1 MEDAQPLTNRS
12 FVPWAALFL
21 LGNAIQALCVSK
33 LAVPGG
39 VWPKFSLRSIG
50 GEGQSCSLGRSQSL
64 QVPQVWLG
72 LRLGNWV
79 VVGTIFFFLWL
90 QEFRSVLILWV
101 FQNYLPWTMCQCTFR
116 CQDEQDQKHCFFT
129 VEMSAV
135 VSLLLLK
142 INVSTRYLT
151 SHFAI
156 AKSSMTSY
164 PWKQLMKANL
174 HSPLIL
180 LEFWGKARGFFAL
193 I

>member
-1 MEDAQPLTNRS
+1 
-12 FVPWAALFL
+12 
-21 LGNAIQALCVSK
+21 
-33 LAVPGG
+33 
-39 VWPKFSLRSIG
+39 
-50 GEGQSCSLGRSQSL
+50 
-64 QVPQVWLG
+64 
-72 LRLGNWV
+72 
-79 VVGTIFFFLWL
+79 
-90 QEFRSVLILWV
+90 
-101 FQNYLPWTMCQCTFR
+101 MCQCTFR